1 MNYKS
6 KCYMDETYY
15 YQHQNLKSKKQYKT
29 IVRYVNEYV
38 VKK

>member
-1 MNYKS
+1 MRLII
-6 KCYMDETYY
+6 

-29 IVRYVNEYV
+29 IVRYVNEYE